1 MDPKKLQTQA
11 RDLLSRLNSLRKQA
25 ESLGAVDLRL
35 QIQRRVQEDAENSAH
50 FMSMPE
56 PDLSNINKQQKY
68 KYKLGIKK
76 RKQKQLQV
84 VLIIKKKI
92 GGGEEE
98 IKEQS
103 SVEFD
108 GHFPK
113 QIANNN
119 MDKYSSKIE
128 PPSSTRPA
136 WGAGPGGT
144 SPQKRWLAKKMILQ
158 IYQKMIVFLMFLFIM
173 MQKF

>member
-76 RKQKQLQV
+76 RKQEQLQV
-84 VLIIKKKI
+84 VLIIKKK
-92 GGGEEE
+92 
-98 IKEQS
+98 
-103 SVEFD
+103 
-108 GHFPK
+108 
-113 QIANNN
+113 N
-119 MDKYSSKIE
+119 
-128 PPSSTRPA
+128 
-136 WGAGPGGT
+136 W
-144 SPQKRWLAKKMILQ
+144 WW
-158 IYQKMIVFLMFLFIM
+158 
-173 MQKF
+173 